1 MECVHREFSCKS
13 PGERILKISPH
24 LQKKT
29 WYLKMYGFY
38 WATMYNS
45 SIQKEK
51 LQSILLDVSLPR
63 YTDEADEMR
72 AS

>member
-1 MECVHREFSCKS
+1 
-13 PGERILKISPH
+13 
-24 LQKKT
+24 
-29 WYLKMYGFY
+29 MYGFY